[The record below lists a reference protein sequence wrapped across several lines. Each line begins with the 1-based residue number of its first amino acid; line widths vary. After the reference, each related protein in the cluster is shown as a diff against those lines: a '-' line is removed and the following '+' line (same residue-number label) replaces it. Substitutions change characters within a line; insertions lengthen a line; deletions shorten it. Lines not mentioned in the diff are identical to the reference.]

1 MERIISETLFGTD
14 SDEHIEYLCIAKK
27 EGHYNIWYFSEING
41 EVHCLACAKRESDLT
56 KKVKVYINTSFER
69 GTEVRVF
76 YGKSLFGIEN
86 PVLYFLDGEDSIKK
100 TQTADISFK
109 INEEALTV
117 KINKEIKKLWFGNF
131 KEEQEYVDFKFI
143 SNLEEFVKLNEI
155 KFNGFNDVS
164 LSELKTSVPVK
175 LSYSFC
181 DVINNLRQV
190 AL

>member
-1 MERIISETLFGTD
+1 MSLFL
-14 SDEHIEYLCIAKK
+14 LCANGK
-27 EGHYNIWYFSEING
+27 EVMLSPEEF
-41 EVHCLACAKRESDLT
+41 ESD
-56 KKVKVYINTSFER
+56 
-69 GTEVRVF
+69 
-76 YGKSLFGIEN
+76 IEN

-109 INEEALTV
+109 INEEVHTV

-131 KEEQEYVDFKFI
+131 KEEQEYVDFKSI

-175 LSYSFC
+175 LSYNFC
-181 DVINNLRQV
+181 DVISNLRQLLYKNTNIKGIKV
-190 AL
+190 LTD